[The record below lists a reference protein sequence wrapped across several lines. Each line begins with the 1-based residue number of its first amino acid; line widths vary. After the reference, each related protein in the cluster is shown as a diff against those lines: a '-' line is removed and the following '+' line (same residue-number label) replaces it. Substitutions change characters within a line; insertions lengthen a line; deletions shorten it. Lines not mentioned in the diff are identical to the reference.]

1 MADTSLVLLTQKEMQ
16 VLAFELGCEMYE
28 QIHGLKGGGVVKGTM
43 MERLSQVKQIAE
55 RYCYIVEALEEAKKK
70 EPPEPVDLGLI

>member
-1 MADTSLVLLTQKEMQ
+1 MDNTTLVLLTKKEMQ

-28 QIHGLKGGGVVKGTM
+28 QIHGLKGGIVVKGTM
-43 MERLSQVKQIAE
+43 MEQLTRVKQIAE

-70 EPPEPVDLGLI
+70 EPEEGLI